1 MTKQYTKSIKN
12 ISGEGYDMDNKQEGL
27 GESFDEPNL
36 SEENNVLIDK
46 LLREVESTGFREK
59 CLQIVAEKEKQ
70 KEKKPIH
77 IGRARL
83 SRVACLII
91 AIIIITS
98 LGGVAYAAVL
108 NHIKSIEV
116 KDLDTHSEIEV
127 IYNND
132 VDTVIMSHI
141 SDYKCPAW
149 VPEDYYVDSEFK
161 TDGSYNIIY
170 KSKEE
175 NYRLHYS
182 QDLSSLNAHYSTED
196 GIKEKIMFGKYTGE
210 FIETEEGNY
219 LIVTDGTYLY
229 SLIGNVDYEAMKKII
244 SSIRDFE

>member
-1 MTKQYTKSIKN
+1 
-12 ISGEGYDMDNKQEGL
+12 MDNKKEGL

-36 SEENNVLIDK
+36 SEEKNVLIDK

-108 NHIKSIEV
+108 NHINSIEV
-116 KDLDTHSEIEV
+116 KEMGNHGEASIT
-127 IYNND
+127 YNNYLGSLD
-132 VDTVIMSHI
+132 I
-141 SDYKCPAW
+141 SKIERFNKPVWIPDG
-149 VPEDYYVDSEFK
+149 YYVVSEMK
-161 TDGSYNIIY
+161 SESIYSIIY
-170 KSKEE
+170 QSDIDELQISYHQYIPQR
-175 NYRLHYS
+175 NI
-182 QDLSSLNAHYSTED
+182 NYSTEN
-196 GIKEKIMFGKYTGE
+196 GKHEKVAFDRFSGE
-210 FIETEEGNY
+210 YIETEGSNY

-229 SLIGNVDYEAMKKII
+229 SII
-244 SSIRDFE
+244 ADDIDKLSMIQMLSEN